1 MQKWPRNVFMQAWR
15 LHNEGN
21 LIDIVDQTLH
31 LCNDEMIQ
39 AQQLLNVALL
49 CLLNEGEKRPSM
61 ARVVAMLQGEVESEC
76 VENELKLGKSI
87 SKSIKTSFSA
97 IRSTIEISST
107 SEGSESSSKLLSN
120 DSNISVN
127 QKKLNLS
134 SMELNLVSS
143 TQWNNNT

>member
-1 MQKWPRNVFMQAWR
+1 
-15 LHNEGN
+15 

-31 LCNDEMIQ
+31 LCDDEVIQ
-39 AQQLLNVALL
+39 ARQLLNIALL

-61 ARVVAMLQGEVESEC
+61 GHVMAMLQGEVEPNR

-87 SKSIKTSFSA
+87 MKSIKTSFSN
-97 IRSTIEISST
+97 IRSTIEITST
-107 SEGSESSSKLLSN
+107 SEGLESSSQLLSN
-120 DSNISVN
+120 DSNTSVN